1 MTTLPDD
8 HTDWSAVGAY
18 QDQFTGILCKSGAGA
33 RFKRARR
40 AGVIY
45 ARPARKGALYR
56 GSGGGLLLCEEV
68 GDEVFDLASKV
79 SSIFGLRL
87 RHLSH
92 RRSCASTCSLN
103 GYIVSAFRV
112 VSTKA
117 NQANR
122 HLDLARLSV
131 CRQVLVAPCSE
142 HFPPAMQR
150 RDNAAHSPRQLA

>member
-79 SSIFGLRL
+79 SSIFGLRHAPPFAWAIL
-87 RHLSH
+87 RLNLLPQRLH
-92 RRSCASTCSLN
+92 RIRLPC
-103 GYIVSAFRV
+103 RV
-112 VSTKA
+112 HESEPGQPA
-117 NQANR
+117 P
-122 HLDLARLSV
+122 RLG
-131 CRQVLVAPCSE
+131 
-142 HFPPAMQR
+142 
-150 RDNAAHSPRQLA
+150 